1 MKVLKDQNKTMVNTE
16 EVNNKTNVDNDDVR
30 EKIKNLI
37 KKKNYNLRD
46 LSRNIKKN
54 DAYLQ
59 QYLYRGTPKVLPEE
73 YRYLLAELLDVN
85 VNELIPNWLKNI
97 SSQEEF
103 FILKNI
109 ENKIDYINQISFSKE
124 LLLGLDFFDEKNL
137 YYFQTY
143 ISDCKITTIVD
154 VSIKKFVYLMN
165 NNKLD
170 LESNFNKLNKIEKMI
185 EKNNKSYCRFVIT
198 FALVSIVYINFLF
211 NFPVINN
218 IFLLVGSLI
227 FLIFILIYKP
237 KSF

>member
-1 MKVLKDQNKTMVNTE
+1 MKVLKDQNKTMINKE
-16 EVNNKTNVDNDDVR
+16 EVNNQTNVDNDDVR

-59 QYLYRGTPKVLPEE
+59 QYLYRGTPKVLPEK

-97 SSQEEF
+97 SSHEEF
-103 FILKNI
+103 FILRNI
-109 ENKIDYINQISFSKE
+109 ENKMDHINQISFSKE
-124 LLLGLDFFDEKNL
+124 LLSGLDFFDEKNL

-154 VSIKKFVYLMN
+154 VSIKKFIKPDIYLLN
-165 NNKLD
+165 DKKNYFLATIEFSKL
-170 LESNFNKLNKIEKMI
+170 SKSKLSVKPYLNDFSPFQINANLLNISGLILWQCSKI
-185 EKNNKSYCRFVIT
+185 
-198 FALVSIVYINFLF
+198 
-211 NFPVINN
+211 FP
-218 IFLLVGSLI
+218 
-227 FLIFILIYKP
+227 K
-237 KSF
+237 

>member
-1 MKVLKDQNKTMVNTE
+1 MKVLKDQNKTMINKE
-16 EVNNKTNVDNDDVR
+16 DINNKNSVDNDDVR

-103 FILKNI
+103 FKLR
-109 ENKIDYINQISFSKE
+109 NKFIVTRVSFFANSLDSGRIIN
-124 LLLGLDFFDEKNL
+124 
-137 YYFQTY
+137 
-143 ISDCKITTIVD
+143 
-154 VSIKKFVYLMN
+154 M
-165 NNKLD
+165 
-170 LESNFNKLNKIEKMI
+170 SN
-185 EKNNKSYCRFVIT
+185 CW
-198 FALVSIVYINFLF
+198 
-211 NFPVINN
+211 
-218 IFLLVGSLI
+218 
-227 FLIFILIYKP
+227 
-237 KSF
+237 